1 MSLSNRVLWKEGLF
15 IRPQHFQQES
25 RFLTSQL
32 KQVIDISAYNLGFEK
47 IAFDQQ
53 QLSFGKFGIT
63 ECKGVMPDGT
73 LFDLPLTD
81 SLPSPIG
88 VTSNLVGETIYL
100 CLPIVTNGEGEIKY
114 SPSHSDSMDFRSE
127 IVFTEVKDSHSESGN
142 YTQLELL
149 KNQYFLKSSLDDLS
163 NYVSLPIAK
172 IKDITLDHQ
181 VILDEAFYP
190 MSLHI
195 NAMPVFM
202 KKLAE
207 LSDLVSLRA
216 QNIVSR
222 IGRPEQSGV
231 ADVNDFLMLLSL
243 NRVSPLIKSIVK
255 LGKVHPLS
263 VYELLASLR
272 SELTTFVLKERF
284 SETFYDYL
292 HENPATS
299 LEPLF
304 NDIKSYLSIVTNTK
318 VVPLPVVARQYG
330 IYTAQVNDASLY
342 STAEF
347 IIAVKAHLQPE
358 LLKNQFI
365 QQTKISSIEQINQLV
380 HLQLPGVPV
389 SALPVAPRYLPYH
402 SGFMYFQL
410 DKTSPYWENL
420 LTSSGFGFHI
430 TGNYP
435 GLEIEFWAIRGD
447 LS

>member
-25 RFLTSQL
+25 RFLMSQL
-32 KQVIDISAYNLGFEK
+32 KQVIDISAYHVGLEK
-47 IAFDQQ
+47 IKFDQEL
-53 QLSFGKFGIT
+53 LSFGKLGLT

-73 LFDLPLTD
+73 LFNLPLTE
-81 SLPSPIG
+81 SLPSPINI
-88 VTSNLVGETIYL
+88 SNNFIGKTIYL
-100 CLPIVTNGEGEIKY
+100 CLPIISNGEGEVRY
-114 SPSHSDSMDFRSE
+114 STTYSDSMDSRSE
-127 IVFTEVKDSHSESGN
+127 ITFTEVKDSHSENGS
-142 YTQLELL
+142 YAQIELL
-149 KNQYFLKSSLDDLS
+149 KNQYFIKSSLDDLS
-163 NYVSLPIAK
+163 NYLSIPIAR
-172 IKDITLDHQ
+172 IKDIALDHQ
-181 VILDEAFYP
+181 ILLDEEFYP

-195 NAMPVFM
+195 NAMPIFI
-202 KKLAE
+202 KKLSE
-207 LSDLVSLRA
+207 LSDLILSRA
-216 QNIVSR
+216 QSIVSR
-222 IGRPEQSGV
+222 ISSPEKSGV
-231 ADVNDFLMLLSL
+231 ADINDFLMLLTL

-255 LGKVHPLS
+255 LGKSHPLS
-263 VYELLASLR
+263 VYNLLASLR

-330 IYTAQVNDASLY
+330 IYTAQVNDALLY

-430 TGNYP
+430 TGTYP

-447 LS
+447 LA

>member
-114 SPSHSDSMDFRSE
+114 SPSNSDSMDFRSE

-207 LSDLVSLRA
+207 LSDLISLRA

-231 ADVNDFLMLLSL
+231 ADVNDLKRSAILGTSRGIDAKKIAQLLIDNPFGNDSQMTPIVIIK
-243 NRVSPLIKSIVK
+243 NYASVS
-255 LGKVHPLS
+255 GK
-263 VYELLASLR
+263 
-272 SELTTFVLKERF
+272 
-284 SETFYDYL
+284 
-292 HENPATS
+292 
-299 LEPLF
+299 
-304 NDIKSYLSIVTNTK
+304 
-318 VVPLPVVARQYG
+318 
-330 IYTAQVNDASLY
+330 
-342 STAEF
+342 
-347 IIAVKAHLQPE
+347 
-358 LLKNQFI
+358 
-365 QQTKISSIEQINQLV
+365 
-380 HLQLPGVPV
+380 
-389 SALPVAPRYLPYH
+389 
-402 SGFMYFQL
+402 
-410 DKTSPYWENL
+410 
-420 LTSSGFGFHI
+420 
-430 TGNYP
+430 
-435 GLEIEFWAIRGD
+435 
-447 LS
+447 

>member
-195 NAMPVFM
+195 NAMPAFM

-207 LSDLVSLRA
+207 LSDLISLRT

-231 ADVNDFLMLLSL
+231 
-243 NRVSPLIKSIVK
+243 
-255 LGKVHPLS
+255 GKVHPLS